1 MTSRL
6 APAYLLLIAVWS
18 TTALGIKWGVT
29 GMPFTLALVLRF
41 ALAAALAT
49 LLLRWRGQRLQADWP
64 HRRAYLIAGVA
75 TALSMFCSFWAAQFI
90 SSGLIAVLY
99 GLAPLATGLFA
110 ARWFA
115 MPLRGIEWLAIG
127 VSLLGLLCI
136 FGQNLNLSPSGLPG
150 MFALLVG
157 MALQSAAAVLLKR
170 YASAQSAM
178 NINTGALCV
187 AACLT
192 GVIWLLSGAPLPA
205 QWPTRA
211 LAALVYLASIGSVLA
226 FSLYYW
232 LIRECRPLSVALISL
247 ITPATSLWLGHW
259 LNQEALTAS
268 ELWGTGLIMLGLV
281 MHSLKSRR

>member
-1 MTSRL
+1 MTSRI

-29 GMPFTLALVLRF
+29 GLPFTLALLIRF
-41 ALAAALAT
+41 GLAAALAFI
-49 LLLRWRGQRLQADWP
+49 LLHWRGHRLHKDWA
-64 HRRAYLIAGVA
+64 HRRAYLIAGIA
-75 TALSMFCSFWAAQFI
+75 TAFSMLCSFWAAQFI

-110 ARWFA
+110 ARWLA

-127 VSLLGLLCI
+127 VSLLGLFVI
-136 FGQNLNLSPSGLPG
+136 FGQNLNLSPGGLPG
-150 MFALLVG
+150 MLALLAG

-170 YASAQSAM
+170 YASTQSAM
-178 NINTGALCV
+178 NVNTGALCV

-192 GVIWLLSGAPLPA
+192 GLFWLMSGAPMPQQLPI
-205 QWPTRA
+205 RA

-259 LNQEALTAS
+259 LNREVLAAT

-281 MHSLKSRR
+281 IHSLKPRL